1 MRWRRMRLPLST
13 LERRLRR
20 QFRDRPDPGGDPA
33 LVTAAVAA
41 ILVAAPDTILLI
53 RRAERTGDPW
63 SGQMALPG
71 GRRDPTD
78 ADPAETAVRET
89 LEEVGV
95 ELPDATLL
103 GALPD
108 VAPRSAHL
116 GNIVV
121 RPFLFVLPDRPII
134 TPNDEVAE
142 AGWVRLDVLK
152 DPANQRPYTLELR
165 GERRTFP
172 AYFIGDSVVWGL
184 TERILSDL
192 LPLIS

>member
-1 MRWRRMRLPLST
+1 LWRGRLRLPLSA

-20 QFRDRPDPGGDPA
+20 QFRERPDPGGDPA
-33 LVTAAVAA
+33 EVTASVAA
-41 ILVAAPDTILLI
+41 ILVPAPDTILLI
-53 RRAERTGDPW
+53 RRAERSGDPW

-71 GRRDPTD
+71 GRRDATD
-78 ADPAETAVRET
+78 GDPVMTAMRET

-95 ELPDATLL
+95 ALPDATLL

-108 VAPRSAHL
+108 VAPKSVHL

-121 RPFLFVLPDRPII
+121 RPFLFVLPERPVL
-134 TPNDEVAE
+134 TPNREVAE

-152 DPANQRPYTLELR
+152 DPANYRPYTLELR
-165 GERRTFP
+165 GEPRTFP
-172 AYFIGDSVVWGL
+172 AYHIGDSVVWGM

-192 LPLIS
+192 LPLLP